1 MRKDI
6 TIGQETVEVVAN
18 AATPFVYLKVF
29 GEDLLNSMQ
38 KNPEDIL
45 RLERLT
51 FVMKIQAEYPTSEL
65 MAGGVTQDDFFEWL
79 EGFEQMDMID
89 GANAAVSVYL
99 SSKKGKS
106 VPKTKA
112 D

>member
-1 MRKDI
+1 MRKEI
-6 TIGQETVEVVAN
+6 TIGDENVAVVAN
-18 AATPFVYLKVF
+18 AATPFIYSKIF
-29 GEDLLNSMQ
+29 NDDLLRGMQ
-38 KNPEDIL
+38 KDPEDIL